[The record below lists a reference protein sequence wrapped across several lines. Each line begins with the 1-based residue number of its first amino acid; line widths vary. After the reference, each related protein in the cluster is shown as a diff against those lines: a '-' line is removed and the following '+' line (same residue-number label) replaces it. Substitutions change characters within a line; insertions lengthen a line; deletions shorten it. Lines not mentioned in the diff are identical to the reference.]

1 MNRDTNNSKE
11 REFIT
16 IIQDSKTGKV
26 LTSGMSTHVLIRKI
40 QVEKKIY
47 LVNVSFDDLY
57 TVEEFFWNKDK
68 SVALIKVKTNK
79 DSAKYL
85 STTDFSEENRNS
97 YSYLRIIEK
106 KIAKSIKGEKQN
118 THITTVLKKGKSK
131 IAQKFGE
138 EAVELV
144 IEAAKENDK
153 LFKDEAA
160 DVFYYYLILL
170 QERGFMLDDI
180 LKQLKLQRRKI

>member
-1 MNRDTNNSKE
+1 MRDINNSKG
-11 REFIT
+11 RECIA

-26 LTSGMSTHVLIRKI
+26 LTTGISTHALIKKT
-40 QVEKKIY
+40 QAEKKIY
-47 LVNVSFDDLY
+47 LVDTAFDDLY
-57 TVEEFFWNKDK
+57 TVEDFFWNKDK

-79 DSAKYL
+79 CSDKYL

-97 YSYLRIIEK
+97 YSYLSILER
-106 KIAKSIKGEKQN
+106 KIGKSIKGEKQN

-180 LKQLKLQRRKI
+180 LKQLKLQKRKI

>member
-1 MNRDTNNSKE
+1 MRDTNTSKGK
-11 REFIT
+11 EFIAV
-16 IIQDSKTGKV
+16 IQDNKTGKV
-26 LTSGMSTHVLIRKI
+26 LTSGLCTYDLLKKT
-40 QVEKKIY
+40 QAEKKIY
-47 LVNVSFDDLY
+47 LVGDSFDDLY
-57 TVEEFFWNKDK
+57 TAEEFLWNKDK
-68 SVALIKVKTNK
+68 TMILIKVKTNK
-79 DSAKYL
+79 DSDKYL
-85 STTDFSEENRNS
+85 PTTDFLEENRNS
-97 YSYLRIIEK
+97 YSYLSILEK
-106 KIAKSIKGEKQN
+106 KIGKSIKGEKQN

-170 QERGFMLDDI
+170 QERGFLLDDI